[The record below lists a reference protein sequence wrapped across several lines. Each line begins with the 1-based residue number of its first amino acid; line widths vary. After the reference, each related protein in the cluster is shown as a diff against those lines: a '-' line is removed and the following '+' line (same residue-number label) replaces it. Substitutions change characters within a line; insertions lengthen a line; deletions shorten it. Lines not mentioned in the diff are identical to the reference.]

1 MGLGLPDLAEH
12 PKGSWKPFAVCV
24 AVSTLR
30 HANLLNGGL
39 AFATAKIHPSLLT
52 SFAIPPLFLPPLV
65 SGGYFSNAGHPA
77 KNTPPC
83 SLLRTPRVSHVG
95 HSCRASPTL
104 VFFASQKMLRSVGR
118 GVRRPALICLM
129 VNSGQVFATTFL
141 KKKV

>member
-65 SGGYFSNAGHPA
+65 FGGYFFNAGHPA

-95 HSCRASPTL
+95 ATCPPSASTSGFALLTL
-104 VFFASQKMLRSVGR
+104 LRSAGR
-118 GVRRPALICLM
+118 G
-129 VNSGQVFATTFL
+129 FAGKPLTFQL
-141 KKKV
+141 VIIRAFLCDNLS